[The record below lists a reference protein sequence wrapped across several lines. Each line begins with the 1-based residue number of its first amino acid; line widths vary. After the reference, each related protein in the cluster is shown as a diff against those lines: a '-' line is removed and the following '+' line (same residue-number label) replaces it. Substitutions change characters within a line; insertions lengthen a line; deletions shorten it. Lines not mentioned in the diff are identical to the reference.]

1 MALHHN
7 ISGEQTTA
15 LMLVG
20 GNDKVSTV
28 TIANVHDDTACSVD
42 LYIEKIATGR
52 FYYFKGLVIP
62 PFVSFKQDVSFN
74 NSVSGFGFFVKLT
87 KTASETPAVD
97 IIIR

>member
-1 MALHHN
+1 
-7 ISGEQTTA
+7 
-15 LMLVG
+15 MLVG

-42 LYIEKIATGR
+42 LYIEKITTGR

-62 PFVSFKQDVSFN
+62 PFVSFEQEVSFN
-74 NSVSGFGFFVKLT
+74 NGVSGFGLFVKLT
-87 KTASETPAVD
+87 KTASETPAAD